1 VKIPEGEP
9 VLIRRALGEIE
20 ERLAALGT
28 LDIPQVENGL
38 FAAVGGTGAGAASGY
53 QHAWLRDNAM
63 IAYSRWRRGDASSAL
78 RTLQSLEA
86 FLTTQNS
93 RMSAIIQRPEKKED
107 VQERPHVRFD
117 ASTLR
122 ELPQTWSHA
131 QNDALGDVMW
141 LRLLMAGRG
150 GLPLNSSEV
159 ELFGTMARYFGAIEY
174 WRDNDSGPWEE
185 EKKVNSS
192 SVGTVLAA
200 LELARRCG
208 KDTGAFRAID
218 GELECWIA
226 NGRATLN
233 RQLPFESPPGRKTDA
248 ALLLLIHPLEVIE
261 DPHVADR
268 IVSLVRARLQ
278 GGHGIRRYVGDSY
291 FCQDY
296 DEWFSPEEQTA
307 DFSNAMEIRNEL
319 LRPGC
324 EAQWCVFDPMLSTIY
339 GRRFRAQPDRADL
352 FLKQVR
358 YLNRALAQLT
368 GGGQCPELYYLKR
381 GEWTPNDHTPLAWT
395 QANLAVAIE
404 ELKASLEGNW

>member
-1 VKIPEGEP
+1 MRIPEGEAAM
-9 VLIRRALGEIE
+9 VRRALGEIE

-28 LDIPQVENGL
+28 LDIPQLENGL
-38 FAAVGGTGAGAASGY
+38 FAAGGANAGGASGY
-53 QHAWLRDNAM
+53 QNAWLRDNAM
-63 IAYSRWRRGDASSAL
+63 VAYSRWRCGDAGSAL

-86 FLTTQNS
+86 FLTTQES
-93 RMSAIIQRPEKKED
+93 RMRAIIQRPEKKED

-141 LRLLMAGRG
+141 LRLLMAGRS
-150 GLPLNSSEV
+150 GLPLSSSEV

-174 WRDNDSGPWEE
+174 WWDKDSGPWEE

-200 LELARRCG
+200 LELARRYG
-208 KDTGAFRAID
+208 TETGAFRAVD
-218 GELECWIA
+218 GELDCWIA
-226 NGRATLN
+226 NGRATLH
-233 RQLPFESPPGRKTDA
+233 RQLPFESPPERKTDA

-261 DPHVADR
+261 DPRVANQ
-268 IVSLVRARLQ
+268 IVSLVRARLE
-278 GGHGIRRYVGDSY
+278 GARGISRYAGDSY

-324 EAQWCVFDPMLSTIY
+324 EAQWCLFDPILSTIY
-339 GRRFRAQPDRADL
+339 GRRFRAQPDRLDL

-368 GGGQCPELYYLKR
+368 SGGQCPELYYLKR
-381 GEWTPNDHTPLAWT
+381 GEWAPNDHTPLAWT
-395 QANLAVAIE
+395 QANLAVGIE
-404 ELKASLEGNW
+404 ELKASLEGGL